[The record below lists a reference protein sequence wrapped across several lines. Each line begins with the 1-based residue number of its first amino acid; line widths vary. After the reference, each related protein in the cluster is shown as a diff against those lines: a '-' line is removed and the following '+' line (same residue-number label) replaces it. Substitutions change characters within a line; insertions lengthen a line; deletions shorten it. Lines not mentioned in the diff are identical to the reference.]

1 LQQVT
6 LDEIEAAAASII
18 YAEMHTTPQY
28 FWPLLCERLG
38 IEVWVKDE
46 NYTPNSAF
54 KIRRGL
60 VYFAHLTNSSA
71 IPKGVVCATR
81 GNHGQSEGFAAR
93 RYGIPATIV
102 VPHANGVEKNA
113 AMRALGVKLLE
124 HGDDFSTARV
134 FAKKMAGE
142 QSLQIM
148 DLLIG
153 C

>member
-1 LQQVT
+1 MKTIQLN
-6 LDEIEAAAASII
+6 
-18 YAEMHTTPQY
+18 
-28 FWPLLCERLG
+28 G
-38 IEVWVKDE
+38 
-46 NYTPNSAF
+46 AF
-54 KIRRGL
+54 KICGGL
-60 VYFAHLTNSSA
+60 VYFAHPTNSSA
-71 IPKGVVCATR
+71 IPTGVVCATR